1 MKVAELRHRRAG
13 ITTSGSTPPPAGNR
27 KRKVSMPSGNWPAGA
42 GTVRAF
48 LGSSLLAIGLVVVAA
63 SGAHAQSAADDA
75 GTFRVSVGGHTVGT
89 EEFMIRQ
96 SGVGAAAEVIAT
108 GRVSLNLETGS
119 LELVPRLR
127 TTGFQADPV
136 SYEVTVGGDSPRRIT
151 GTIGSGRFS
160 ARIVTASGEQM
171 REYVASSGAS
181 VLDDGVAHHYYFL
194 ARRTRSGRVPILV
207 PSENRQVMATVTDRG
222 ETRIN
227 INGAMVSL
235 FHLVVTPDGGDERHV
250 WVDALNRV
258 IRVEIPARGYLAVR
272 TEVPR

>member
-1 MKVAELRHRRAG
+1 
-13 ITTSGSTPPPAGNR
+13 
-27 KRKVSMPSGNWPAGA
+27 MPSGNWPAGTRTLRA
-42 GTVRAF
+42 LRGTSLVAI
-48 LGSSLLAIGLVVVAA
+48 LLAGGGVAE
-63 SGAHAQSAADDA
+63 GHTQSAADDA
-75 GTFRVSVGGHTVGT
+75 GTFTVSVGGHAVGT
-89 EEFMIRQ
+89 EEFVIRQ
-96 SGVGAAAEVIAT
+96 SGVGAAAEVVAT

-222 ETRIN
+222 ESRVN
-227 INGAMVSL
+227 VNGAMVNL

>member
-1 MKVAELRHRRAG
+1 MR
-13 ITTSGSTPPPAGNR
+13 
-27 KRKVSMPSGNWPAGA
+27 SGNWPAVFSPLQVA
-42 GTVRAF
+42 LAAA
-48 LGSSLLAIGLVVVAA
+48 LLALTAP
-63 SGAHAQSAADDA
+63 SGEAQTAADDA
-75 GTFRVSVGGHTVGT
+75 GTFAVSVGGHQVGT
-89 EEFMIRQ
+89 EEFVIRQ
-96 SGVGAAAEVIAT
+96 SGVGAGAEIVAT

-127 TTGFQADPV
+127 TSGFQADPV

-151 GTIGSGRFS
+151 GTVGSGRFS

-171 REYVASSGAS
+171 REYVASAGAS

-194 ARRTRSGRVPILV
+194 ARRTRSGRVPILI
-207 PSENRQVMATVTDRG
+207 PRENRQVMATVRDQG
-222 ETRIN
+222 EVRMN
-227 INGAMVSL
+227 IHGAMVNL
-235 FHLVVTPDGGDERHV
+235 FHLVVAPDGGDERHV